1 MSKSVNGVS
10 EAESEAGEA
19 GVAKQKRNEASVVK
33 LVWNAAKQA
42 SKRAN
47 EWSERLNGLVKM
59 RLSINGNTSS
69 Q

>member
-1 MSKSVNGVS
+1 MSKSVNGV
-10 EAESEAGEA
+10 SEAGEA

-47 EWSERLNGLVKM
+47 EWSDRATEWPG
-59 RLSINGNTSS
+59 
-69 Q
+69 